1 MTDQP
6 TRQVHLTLPWPPST
20 NTYWRHT
27 TKGVL
32 ISAAGRKYREKVT
45 AWVREQFGVRPPRMA
60 GRLAI
65 VVEAFPPDRRRRDLD
80 NLFKA
85 LLDAM
90 QYAGVY
96 LDDSQAD
103 RLTIARRDTS
113 APGRVEVV
121 VEEWTTWEV

>member
-1 MTDQP
+1 
-6 TRQVHLTLPWPPST
+6 
-20 NTYWRHT
+20 
-27 TKGVL
+27 
-32 ISAAGRKYREKVT
+32 
-45 AWVREQFGVRPPRMA
+45 MA

-65 VVEAFPPDRRRRDLD
+65 LVEAYPPDRRRRDLD

-103 RLTIARRDTS
+103 RLTIARRDTV